1 MEGVVEKLD
10 NINKTLEG
18 IRQILGTP
26 ENKVMTIFKYVGAGV
41 GALGILGIVE
51 LIRQWVMEV
60 DMIFQ
65 LIISIVTLILGLV
78 IFFLARKYEKHQPD
92 LKGN

>member
-1 MEGVVEKLD
+1 MKEGIAQEKVVEKLD

-26 ENKVMTIFKYVGAGV
+26 ENKVMTVFKYVGAGV

-51 LIRQWVMEV
+51 LIRQWLMGV
-60 DMIFQ
+60 DRAHKKFCVNKP
-65 LIISIVTLILGLV
+65 LNFYC
-78 IFFLARKYEKHQPD
+78 FFIAYLT
-92 LKGN
+92 GS